1 MRPHITQDEIDE
13 SIDENEQILSAIE
26 RARSGG
32 GQAHVPSCAFFIGE
46 KQELS
51 DHLIRSF
58 FPIVIDQKSDPKY
71 SCNNN
76 REVNRV

>member
-1 MRPHITQDEIDE
+1 MKVLTRT
-13 SIDENEQILSAIE
+13 N
-26 RARSGG
+26 RSYLQWSELGPGG